1 MLCVSR
7 EWKDAYP
14 GAQFGILAMNGV
26 ANPSRHNGLDRIKEE
41 LQTDLRALFKDKS
54 DTRSLE
60 PIKEYQAYY
69 KKFGNTYH
77 VLQQLESVLFKGKP
91 IASVSAL
98 VECMF
103 IEELR
108 NMLLTAGHDLAAIE
122 IPLTL
127 DISKEGDHY
136 TRINGKDQTAKL
148 GDMILRDSVGIISTV
163 IYGPDLRTRLTS
175 STTRAL
181 FTVYSMPGIGKQ
193 NVKQHLEGIA
203 RNVKIVAPEAYVEL
217 LEVHTAE

>member
-1 MLCVSR
+1 MLSVSP

-14 GAQFGILAMNGV
+14 GAKFGVLAMNYV
-26 ANPSRHNGLDRIKEE
+26 SNPSRHQGLERIKEE

-54 DTRSLE
+54 ELRSLE
-60 PIKEYQAYY
+60 PIKAYQAYY

-77 VLQQLESVLFKGKP
+77 VLQQLDSVIFKGKT
-91 IASVSAL
+91 ISSVSAL

-108 NMLLTAGHDLAAIE
+108 NMLLTAGHDIAAVSL
-122 IPLTL
+122 PLTL
-127 DISKEGDHY
+127 DIAKEGDHY
-136 TRINGKDQTAKL
+136 TRINGKDQDAKL
-148 GDMILRDSVGIISTV
+148 GDMILRDKMGIISSV
-163 IYGPDLRTRLTS
+163 VYGPDQRTRITS
-175 STTRAL
+175 STTRVM

-203 RNVKIVAPEAYVEL
+203 RNVKIVSPKACIEYLEL
-217 LEVHTAE
+217 HDTD